1 MKFLYDFTALQPP
14 RLEQTTN
21 DFKLQSLKNDGWNP
35 GPFEVI
41 ECFSLNTGVRIHAQ
55 NLSSVL
61 WHGTVMYM
69 SLSHMHMPCEPA
81 KSPCEKASSLWQAM
95 ILEP

>member
-1 MKFLYDFTALQPP
+1 MTFPYDFTALQPP
-14 RLEQTTN
+14 LLEQTTN
-21 DFKLQSLKNDGWNP
+21 DCKLQSLKNDGWNP

-41 ECFSLNTGVRIHAQ
+41 ECFSLTTGVRIHAQ

-69 SLSHMHMPCEPA
+69 SHTRTCTVNLQNLPVKSHPFCGGTQFW
-81 KSPCEKASSLWQAM
+81 SL
-95 ILEP
+95 

>member
-1 MKFLYDFTALQPP
+1 MKFPYDFTALRPP
-14 RLEQTTN
+14 LLEQTTN
-21 DFKLQSLKNDGWNP
+21 DCELQSLKNDGWNP

-41 ECFSLNTGVRIHAQ
+41 ECFSLTTGVRIHAQ

-69 SLSHMHMPCEPA
+69 SLTHTHMHCEPA
-81 KSPCEKASSLWQAM
+81 KSPCEKASSLGQAT